1 MSMARV
7 LLEYFSGEKLESMV
21 FLVWGIAA
29 IIVSLFLWFTGNQY
43 KAMLYP
49 LTAIAII
56 QITVG
61 GTVYFRT
68 DARMQVLSERM
79 VSAPMDFRTEELARM
94 KNVNERFKLYKF
106 LEIILLVVGIA
117 ISYLWRD
124 NITSNAIAI
133 GLIIQSTMLLVADLI
148 AEYRAHEY
156 VVKLQQFVPNFVHA

>member
-7 LLEYFSGEKLESMV
+7 ILEYFSGEKLESIV
-21 FLVWGIAA
+21 FLIWGIGA
-29 IIVSLFLWFTGNQY
+29 ILVSLFLWFTGSQY

-49 LTAIAII
+49 LTALAII

-68 DARMQVLSERM
+68 DAQVQTLSERM
-79 VSAPMDFRTEELARM
+79 RSAPMDFRSEELARM
-94 KNVNERFKLYKF
+94 KTVSERFKLYKF
-106 LEIILLVVGIA
+106 IEISLLVVGIA

-124 NITSNAIAI
+124 NVTGNAIAI

-148 AEYRAHEY
+148 AEYRAYEY
-156 VVKLQQFVPNFVHA
+156 VVKLQQFFPNFVQA